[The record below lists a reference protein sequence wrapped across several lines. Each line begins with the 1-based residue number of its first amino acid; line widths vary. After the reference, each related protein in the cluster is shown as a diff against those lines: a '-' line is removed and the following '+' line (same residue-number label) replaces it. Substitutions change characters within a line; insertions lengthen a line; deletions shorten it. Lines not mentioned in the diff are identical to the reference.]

1 MNEGTDSPLVDPD
14 SFPSWIIFEDEH
26 ILVLDKPGWLVCH
39 PSKNGPWSSLVG
51 AAKEYLGVESIHLAS
66 RLDRETS
73 GVVLLAKHRGAASRW
88 QKGIEVKTVRRSY
101 LTILEGEMDGSR
113 EISTFLGKDP
123 MSEVFVK
130 QRVTASSRKSQ
141 RAESLF
147 IPLEVRNGYTFA
159 LVLTK
164 TGRKHQIRVHAQSM
178 GYPLVGEKLY
188 GRNETYYLKFC
199 QGGWKNEWIEDLGM
213 SRQALHG
220 RTLGFIDK
228 SEVFHTD
235 LADDMRSFLFDTMG
249 QHKEVVD
256 TIQSRADELVLRK
269 WSEELG
275 CMEGHEEVFRKGS
288 NNK

>member
-1 MNEGTDSPLVDPD
+1 MNEGADCPLIDPN
-14 SFPSWIIFEDEH
+14 SFPNWIIYEDEH

-88 QKGIEVKTVRRSY
+88 QKGIEVKAVRRSY

-123 MSEVFVK
+123 TSEVFVK
-130 QRVTASSRKSQ
+130 QRVTENSKKSQ
-141 RAESLF
+141 RAESAF
-147 IPLEVRNGYTFA
+147 IPMEVKKGYTCA
-159 LVLTK
+159 LVLTRS
-164 TGRKHQIRVHAQSM
+164 GRKHQIRVHAQSI

-188 GRNETYYLKFC
+188 GRDETYYLRFC
-199 QGGWKNEWIEDLGM
+199 EGGWKNEWMEDLGM

-220 RTLGFIDK
+220 RSLGFIADDFYYK
-228 SEVFHTD
+228 AD
-235 LADDMRSFLFDTMG
+235 LALDMSDFLVEKMG
-249 QHKEVVD
+249 LSEADINVIQAKGDETARIQWMKEL
-256 TIQSRADELVLRK
+256 SCADAGE
-269 WSEELG
+269 
-275 CMEGHEEVFRKGS
+275 
-288 NNK
+288 

>member
-1 MNEGTDSPLVDPD
+1 MNEGADSPLIDPN
-14 SFPSWIIFEDEH
+14 SFPNWIIYEDEH

-88 QKGIEVKTVRRSY
+88 QKGIEVKVVRRSY

-130 QRVTASSRKSQ
+130 QRVTENSKKSQ
-141 RAESLF
+141 RAESAF
-147 IPLEVRNGYTFA
+147 IPLEVKKGYTFA

-164 TGRKHQIRVHAQSM
+164 TGRKHQIRVHAQSI

-188 GRNETYYLKFC
+188 GRDETYYLRFC
-199 QGGWKNEWIEDLGM
+199 EGGWKNEWIEDLGM

-220 RTLGFIDK
+220 RSLGFIADDFYYK
-228 SEVFHTD
+228 AD
-235 LADDMRSFLFDTMG
+235 LALDMRDFLVEKMG
-249 QHKEVVD
+249 LSEADINAIQAKGDETARIQWMKEL
-256 TIQSRADELVLRK
+256 SCADAGE
-269 WSEELG
+269 
-275 CMEGHEEVFRKGS
+275 
-288 NNK
+288 

>member
-1 MNEGTDSPLVDPD
+1 MNEGADSPLIDPN
-14 SFPSWIIFEDEH
+14 SFPNWIIYEDEH

-88 QKGIEVKTVRRSY
+88 QKGIEVKAVRRSY

-123 MSEVFVK
+123 TSEVFVK
-130 QRVTASSRKSQ
+130 QRVTENSKKSQ
-141 RAESLF
+141 RAESAF
-147 IPLEVRNGYTFA
+147 IPMEVKKGYTFA
-159 LVLTK
+159 LVLTR
-164 TGRKHQIRVHAQSM
+164 TGRKHQIRVHAQSI

-188 GRNETYYLKFC
+188 GRDETYYLRFC
-199 QGGWKNEWIEDLGM
+199 EGGWKNEWMEDLGM

-220 RTLGFIDK
+220 RSLGFIADDFYYK
-228 SEVFHTD
+228 AD
-235 LADDMRSFLFDTMG
+235 LALDMRDFLVEKMG
-249 QHKEVVD
+249 LSEADINAIQAKGDETARIQWMKEL
-256 TIQSRADELVLRK
+256 SCADAGE
-269 WSEELG
+269 
-275 CMEGHEEVFRKGS
+275 
-288 NNK
+288 